1 MVNTHTHTHTH
12 IYIYIYIHMHYNE
25 EKLIGFFNQKGEHE
39 PSCFKSKN
47 QIIYP
52 GASSLAELV

>member
-1 MVNTHTHTHTH
+1 MVNIHTHTH
-12 IYIYIYIHMHYNE
+12 IYIYIHMHYNE